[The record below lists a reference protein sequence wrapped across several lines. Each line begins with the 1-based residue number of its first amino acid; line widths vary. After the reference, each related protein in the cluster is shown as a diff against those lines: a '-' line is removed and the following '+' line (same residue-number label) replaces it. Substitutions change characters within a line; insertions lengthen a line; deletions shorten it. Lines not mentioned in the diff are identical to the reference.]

1 MESSRV
7 TLNKEENFE
16 GSLLMTKIAVLF
28 AEGFEEMEALAPV
41 DLLRRAEYEV
51 DMIGLEE
58 NVTGSHG
65 ITVQMDKPLGEHLL
79 NYDLIV
85 IPGGQPGASNL
96 KRNETVI
103 RSLKIHYARGKKV
116 AAICAGPIVLD
127 EAGILKDKEFISF
140 PGTENEIKTGHR
152 KDAAVTVKD
161 GNVLTAR
168 GAGAAYEFG
177 LALIDWL
184 DGDAEAIRESI
195 QYKQVIE
202 SYQ

>member
-1 MESSRV
+1 
-7 TLNKEENFE
+7 
-16 GSLLMTKIAVLF
+16 MTKIAVLF

-41 DLLRRAEYEV
+41 DLLRRADFEV

-58 NVTGSHG
+58 SVTGAHG
-65 ITVQMDKPLGEHLL
+65 ITVQMDKRLSRHLL
-79 NYDLIV
+79 NYDLLV

-96 KRNETVI
+96 KENETVL
-103 RSLKIHYARGKKV
+103 RNLKLHYARGKKV

-127 EAGILKDKEFISF
+127 EAGILKDKEFVSF
-140 PGTENEIKTGHR
+140 PGTEDEIKTGQR
-152 KDAAVTVKD
+152 QETAITVTD

-184 DGDAEAIRESI
+184 DGDAEAIKESI
-195 QYKQVIE
+195 QYKHVIE